1 MIYDYTD
8 KAYRQYAKSMVK
20 VFSSLNRE
28 LQALPFDEMNV
39 SKGYK
44 AVSMP
49 VKKAY
54 KRLYDELIDILIL
67 IAIEAFSADLPTVT
81 AKQKKA
87 VKFYV
92 GKKDGFR
99 KEKTF
104 NAEAFVTAYLDSD
117 NYITL
122 YVFNNEYER
131 KLQRTIEEILAS
143 KNKSEVKKA
152 IDKAMKYWNRQA
164 KQAGDNIT
172 AEAYIEG
179 LKAAGVKRVRWI
191 TERDERVCPKC
202 NEKDGKIFDIDKIL
216 QPLHYNCRCTLEII
230 DK

>member
-8 KAYRQYAKSMVK
+8 KLYRQYAKTMVRT
-20 VFSSLNRE
+20 FSSLNRE
-28 LQALPFDEMNV
+28 LQALPFDELNA

-44 AVSMP
+44 EISTR

-67 IAIEAFSADLPTVT
+67 MSLEAFVTDLPTVT
-81 AKQKKA
+81 SRTKKT
-87 VKFYV
+87 VKYYV

-99 KEKTF
+99 KEKIF
-104 NAEAFVTAYLDSD
+104 DAEEFVAAYLASDS
-117 NYITL
+117 YITL

-131 KLQRTIEEILAS
+131 KLQRAIEEILAS
-143 KNKSEVKKA
+143 TNKSEIKKA

-172 AEAYIEG
+172 AASYIEG
-179 LKAAGVKRVRWI
+179 LKAAGVKKVRWVSM
-191 TERDERVCPKC
+191 EDEKVCAEC
-202 NEKDGKIFDIDKIL
+202 GEKDGKIFDIDKIL
-216 QPLHYNCRCTLEII
+216 QPLHYNCRCYLEII

>member
-8 KAYRQYAKSMVK
+8 KLYKQYARRMVK
-20 VFSSLNRE
+20 VFNSLNRE
-28 LQALPFDEMNV
+28 LQALPFDELNA

-44 AVSMP
+44 AVSTR
-49 VKKAY
+49 VKAAY
-54 KRLYDELIDILIL
+54 KELYDELIDILIL
-67 IAIEAFSADLPTVT
+67 LALFGFTDELPTVT
-81 AKQKKA
+81 AKTKKT
-87 VKFYV
+87 VKYYV

-104 NAEAFVTAYLDSD
+104 DAEEFVLDYLKSD
-117 NYITL
+117 NRVTL

-143 KNKSEVKKA
+143 TNKSEIKKA

-172 AEAYIEG
+172 SDAYIEG
-179 LKAAGVKRVRWI
+179 LKAAGITKVRWV
-191 TERDERVCPKC
+191 TMEDERVCPKC
-202 NEKDGKIFDIDKIL
+202 GEKDGKIFDIDKIY